1 MRILLNHGTLEWN
14 AVFTKSIPS
23 AFQDSLVDTAKDY
36 QYIVRRSLLLKPG
49 SSRPMT
55 PPHRHTGFFFGL
67 GQMDMVRKG
76 RKTVH
81 TGVVD
86 RKTGVPAVLE
96 KGGNQ

>member
-1 MRILLNHGTLEWN
+1 
-14 AVFTKSIPS
+14 
-23 AFQDSLVDTAKDY
+23 
-36 QYIVRRSLLLKPG
+36 
-49 SSRPMT
+49 MT

-96 KGGNQ
+96 KGGNQWNRLYRRFTYTRPRPFIQPALFKIVDNGIMLKNAVQRIKDL